1 MAFFNFLLLP
11 YIDAA
16 IKSPR
21 HLILAT
27 LKRNVYYIGEV
38 FVEKRNGQRLY
49 DVLPYISGLD
59 KLMVQ
64 CPFRG
69 AAIQFVRHSRAN
81 SSYEV
86 NSTAICTLPQKAA
99 GYWTQEK
106 CGGKVISMV
115 RDMQYHEF
123 STCIRHFLLNSYT
136 QTFIKSIQNEIKKFC
151 FSNMNKRFSCKWT
164 QVEVFIKFIRMVLHS
179 EDLPV
184 KGNRILDNTGY
195 EITQNRNILGISNK
209 YQGAFADFKRFSQF
223 TGIIFNFMTQN

>member
-1 MAFFNFLLLP
+1 MAILITLGSWVANLRPRGPCVYFALALQMAFFNFLLLP

-27 LKRNVYYIGEV
+27 LKRNVYYIGKV
-38 FVEKRNGQRLY
+38 FIEKRNGQRLY

-86 NSTAICTLPQKAA
+86 NSTAICTLHQKAA
-99 GYWTQEK
+99 GY
-106 CGGKVISMV
+106 
-115 RDMQYHEF
+115 
-123 STCIRHFLLNSYT
+123 
-136 QTFIKSIQNEIKKFC
+136 
-151 FSNMNKRFSCKWT
+151 
-164 QVEVFIKFIRMVLHS
+164 
-179 EDLPV
+179 
-184 KGNRILDNTGY
+184 
-195 EITQNRNILGISNK
+195 
-209 YQGAFADFKRFSQF
+209 
-223 TGIIFNFMTQN
+223 